1 MAKRMQEP
9 IRVEAFVRINGE
21 EVNIDTLSPE
31 LRRKVGTQ
39 LALTYFNELF
49 RGQAVFTEKS

>member
-1 MAKRMQEP
+1 M
-9 IRVEAFVRINGE
+9 EAFVRINGE
-21 EVNIDTLSPE
+21 EINIDTLSSE

-49 RGQAVFTEKS
+49 RGQAMFTEKS